1 MIIAVI
7 GAGISGLTA
16 GSLLAKAGHQVTVFE
31 KSNGF
36 GGRLSTRYAG
46 EAKDVKLDHG
56 SPYLSVGGAE
66 YTEWLDGLT
75 KAGILTEWTD
85 YVAFHDGTQL
95 YMEHPNRERERM
107 LIAPAGMNSL
117 GQHLGRYVDVI
128 RNKKASG
135 VTLVAPG
142 MKHKRSWVVNFDD
155 SSVFE
160 ADAVIV
166 ATPGPQAQ
174 GILQTAQDEWG
185 IKFLIRQLSDV
196 VYESAYT
203 LMAGYGDRAQ
213 PEWKAIAC
221 QNEILSFVSNE
232 RSKRP
237 DSPETTL
244 VVQSTPGFAQAMA
257 NADHDEVQKKMVKAL
272 SEVAGS
278 WSGFPLWTQTH
289 LWRYYRCVTPI
300 DGMSYLELEN
310 SNAPLAVVG
319 DYIGGTT
326 IESAYLSG
334 KRLAEHWIAILA
346 R

>member
-16 GSLLAKAGHQVTVFE
+16 GSLLAKAGHHITVFE

-46 EAKDVKLDHG
+46 EAHDVKLDHG
-56 SPYLSVGGAE
+56 APYLAAGGAE
-66 YTEWLDGLT
+66 YTAWLDSMIQ
-75 KAGILTEWTD
+75 AGVLAEWTD
-85 YVAFHDGTQL
+85 HVAFHDGEQF
-95 YMEHPNRERERM
+95 YAEHPNRERERM
-107 LIAPAGMNSL
+107 VIAPRGMNSL
-117 GQHLGRYVDVI
+117 GQHLGRYVDVVQ
-128 RNKKASG
+128 NKRASG

-142 MKHKRSWVVNFDD
+142 KKHKRSWVVNFED
-155 SSVFE
+155 SGVFE

-166 ATPGPQAQ
+166 ATPAPQAQ
-174 GILQTAQDEWG
+174 GIIQTSQDEWG

-196 VYESAYT
+196 VYESAFT
-203 LMAGYGDRAQ
+203 LMAGYGDRAI
-213 PEWKAIAC
+213 PDWKAISC
-221 QNEILSFVSNE
+221 QNDILTFVSNE

-244 VVQSTPGFAQAMA
+244 VVQSSASFAQAMA
-257 NADHDEVQKKMVKAL
+257 DADPQEARKKMVSAL

-278 WSGFPLWTQTH
+278 WSGFPVWTQSH
-289 LWRYYRCVTPI
+289 FWRYYRCVTPI
-300 DGMSYLELEN
+300 EGMSFLELEN
-310 SNAPLAVVG
+310 SNALLGIVG

-326 IESAYLSG
+326 VESAYLSG
-334 KRLAEHWIAILA
+334 KRLAEHWIDMMA

>member
-16 GSLLAKAGHQVTVFE
+16 GSLLAKAGHHVTVFE
-31 KSNGF
+31 KSKGF

-46 EAKDVKLDHG
+46 DAHDVKLDHG
-56 SPYLSVGGAE
+56 APFLPAGGEE
-66 YTEWLDGLT
+66 YTAWLDSMIQ
-75 KAGILTEWTD
+75 AGVLAAWTD
-85 YVAFHDGTQL
+85 SVAFHDGSQF
-95 YMEHPNRERERM
+95 YSEHPNRERERM
-107 LIAPAGMNSL
+107 VIAPKGMNSL
-117 GQHLGRYVDVI
+117 GQYLGRYVDVV
-128 RNKKASG
+128 RNKKVG
-135 VTLVAPG
+135 GITLVAPG
-142 MKHKRSWVVNFDD
+142 HKRKRSWVVNFDD

-174 GILQTAQDEWG
+174 GIIQTSQDEWG

-213 PEWKAIAC
+213 PDWKAIAC
-221 QNEILSFVSNE
+221 QNDILSFVSNE

-244 VVQSTPGFAQAMA
+244 VVQSTSDFAQAMA
-257 NADHDEVQKKMVKAL
+257 NAEPEEVQKAMVNAL
-272 SEVAGS
+272 SNVAGS
-278 WSGFPLWTQTH
+278 WSGFPLWTQSH
-289 LWRYYRCVTPI
+289 FWRYYRCVAPI
-300 DGMSYLELEN
+300 EGMSFLELEQ

-326 IESAYLSG
+326 VESAYLSG
-334 KRLAEHWIAILA
+334 KRLAEHWIATLA

>member
-16 GSLLAKAGHQVTVFE
+16 GSLLAKAGHHVTVFE
-31 KSNGF
+31 KSKGF

-46 EAKDVKLDHG
+46 DAHDVKLDHG
-56 SPYLSVGGAE
+56 APFLPAGGEE
-66 YTEWLDGLT
+66 YTAWLDSMIQ
-75 KAGILTEWTD
+75 AGVLASWTD
-85 YVAFHDGTQL
+85 HVAFHDGQSF
-95 YMEHPNRERERM
+95 YAEHPNRERERM
-107 LIAPAGMNSL
+107 VIAPKGMNSL
-117 GQHLGRYVDVI
+117 GQHLGRYVDVV
-128 RNKKASG
+128 RNKKVGG

-142 MKHKRSWVVNFDD
+142 MKRKRSWVVNFDD

-174 GILQTAQDEWG
+174 GIIQTSQDEWG

-213 PEWKAIAC
+213 PEWKAMAC
-221 QNEILSFVSNE
+221 QNDVLSFVSNE

-237 DSPETTL
+237 DAPETTL
-244 VVQSTPGFAQAMA
+244 VAQSTAEFAQSMA
-257 NADHDEVQKKMVKAL
+257 NAEPEEVQKRMVKAL
-272 SEVAGS
+272 SDVAGS
-278 WSGFPLWTQTH
+278 WSGFPLWTQSH
-289 LWRYYRCVTPI
+289 FWRYYRCVAPI
-300 DGMSYLELEN
+300 EGMSYLELEN

-319 DYIGGTT
+319 DYIGGTSV
-326 IESAYLSG
+326 ESAYLSG
-334 KRLAEHWIAILA
+334 KRLAEHWIATLA

>member
-31 KSNGF
+31 KSKGF

-46 EAKDVKLDHG
+46 DLNDVKLDHG
-56 SPYLSVGGAE
+56 APYLAAGGAE
-66 YTEWLDGLT
+66 YTAWLDSMIQ
-75 KAGILTEWTD
+75 AGVLAEWTD
-85 YVAFHDGTQL
+85 SVAFHDGHQF
-95 YMEHPNRERERM
+95 YAEHPNRERERM
-107 LIAPAGMNSL
+107 VIAPNGMNSL
-117 GQHLGRYVDVI
+117 GQHLGRYVDVV
-128 RNKKASG
+128 RSKKVGG

-142 MKHKRSWVVNFDD
+142 KHTKRSWVVNFDD

-174 GILQTAQDEWG
+174 GILQTSQDEWG
-185 IKFLIRQLSDV
+185 VKFLIRQLSDV
-196 VYESAYT
+196 IYESAFT

-213 PEWKAIAC
+213 PDWKGIAC
-221 QNEILSFVSNE
+221 QNDVLSFVSNE

-237 DSPETTL
+237 GSPETTL
-244 VVQSTPGFAQAMA
+244 VAQSTSAFAQAMA
-257 NADHDEVQKKMVKAL
+257 NAEPADVQKSMVQAL
-272 SEVAGS
+272 SSVAGS
-278 WSGFPLWTQTH
+278 WSGFPLWTQSH
-289 LWRYYRCVTPI
+289 FWRYYRCVSPI
-300 DGMSYLELEN
+300 EGMSYLELEQ
-310 SNAPLAVVG
+310 SNAPLAVIG

-326 IESAYLSG
+326 VESAYLSG
-334 KRLAEHWIAILA
+334 KRLAEHWIATLA

>member
-16 GSLLAKAGHQVTVFE
+16 GSLLAKAGHHVTVFE
-31 KSNGF
+31 KSKGF

-46 EAKDVKLDHG
+46 EANAVKLDHG
-56 SPYLSVGGAE
+56 APYLAAGGAE
-66 YTEWLDGLT
+66 YTAWLDSLIQ
-75 KAGILTEWTD
+75 AGVLAEWTD
-85 YVAFHDGTQL
+85 HVAFHDGHQF
-95 YMEHPNRERERM
+95 YAEHPNRERERM
-107 LIAPAGMNSL
+107 VMAPRGMNSL

-128 RNKKASG
+128 QNKKASG
-135 VTLVAPG
+135 ITLVAPG

-174 GILQTAQDEWG
+174 GIIQTSQDEWG

-196 VYESAYT
+196 VYESAHT

-213 PEWKAIAC
+213 PDWKAIAC
-221 QNEILSFVSNE
+221 QNDVISFVSNE

-237 DSPETTL
+237 NSPETTL
-244 VVQSTPGFAQAMA
+244 VVQSTSAFAHDMA
-257 NADHDEVQKKMVKAL
+257 KAEPEEVQKKMVQAL

-278 WSGFPLWTQTH
+278 WSGFPLWTQSH
-289 LWRYYRCVTPI
+289 FWRYYRCVAPI
-300 DGMSYLELEN
+300 EGMSYLELEN

-326 IESAYLSG
+326 VESAYLSG
-334 KRLAEHWIAILA
+334 KRLAEHWIAVLA